1 MQFAPAKEYEK
12 YIPEEIRH
20 SAFVSIQIHFFLGGI
35 MNSYQQCAE
44 GTLDCTLEDISKE
57 IAQII
62 QKSTSDYIDT
72 EWLK

>member
-1 MQFAPAKEYEK
+1 
-12 YIPEEIRH
+12 
-20 SAFVSIQIHFFLGGI
+20 
-35 MNSYQQCAE
+35 MNSYQQWAE